1 MKEEISIVVPE
12 AVGYLLGSK
21 ILKKFAGID
30 IILEDYYKETQKAKL
45 RKKIKDKYFRTLS

>member
-1 MKEEISIVVPE
+1 MKKKISIVVPE
-12 AVGYLLGSK
+12 AVVYLLGSK